1 MLLRELHLTLEFL
14 SRIAFSDISCK
25 KILLCCSIFVMKDS
39 LLLSLGGSCDR
50 KCIVMCGI
58 WKLYNKQP
66 LHLHLN
72 FYFQRMCQSKKKITC
87 ESESDHFS
95 PVLSVWC
102 SSCFVQAVI
111 SLLQNA
117 VSWMPYF
124 CIFTVLAYVFCYG
137 FGLGP
142 IPYFIGSGWLV
153 GWLVKVRAVHRFYIK
168 LFANVL
174 CLCVNRIISSGS
186 SSNRHGLW

>member
-1 MLLRELHLTLEFL
+1 M
-14 SRIAFSDISCK
+14 
-25 KILLCCSIFVMKDS
+25 
-39 LLLSLGGSCDR
+39 
-50 KCIVMCGI
+50 
-58 WKLYNKQP
+58 
-66 LHLHLN
+66 
-72 FYFQRMCQSKKKITC
+72 TC
-87 ESESDHFS
+87 ESERDHFS

-111 SLLQNA
+111 SLLQSA

-153 GWLVKVRAVHRFYIK
+153 G
-168 LFANVL
+168 
-174 CLCVNRIISSGS
+174 
-186 SSNRHGLW
+186 